1 MFLDLSL
8 PVSHFCHASLP
19 GLLAGLW
26 EFPSLPLAQDLQE
39 EKEREELA
47 HHLQAWMGRP
57 VAAKGLQFMGEVSL
71 ELEGCSVN

>member
-1 MFLDLSL
+1 MFLDVSL
-8 PVSHFCHASLP
+8 AVSHFCHASFP

-47 HHLQAWMGRP
+47 DQLQAWMGRP
-57 VAAKGLQFMGEVSL
+57 VAAKGLQFIGEVSL
-71 ELEGCSVN
+71 GLEGCSVS